1 MSGKTM
7 TEHEKIRELL
17 ALAAAG
23 AVDASEEAR
32 INEHLRLCSDCA
44 ARLGFWQEIQSG
56 LRRIPTPQAPASL
69 VARTIALA
77 QNRLLEESDQRS
89 ERRVIAVA
97 TVFSWLRVAVSWPL
111 AQFLGHG
118 WMALVGSGF
127 KQGWENF
134 VAFTALCWLAG
145 AAAAILLAAR
155 KQRERTTV

>member
-1 MSGKTM
+1 MNGKAMS
-7 TEHEKIRELL
+7 EHEKIRELL
-17 ALAAAG
+17 PLAAAG
-23 AVDASEEAR
+23 VLDASEEAR
-32 INEHLRLCSDCA
+32 IQNHLRLCEECTAQLS
-44 ARLGFWQEIQSG
+44 FWQELQSG

-69 VARTIALA
+69 VQRTIAMA
-77 QNRLLEESDQRS
+77 QNAVLEESDRRS

-97 TVFSWLRVAVSWPL
+97 TVFSWLLVAVSWPL

-155 KQRERTTV
+155 KQRERTMV